1 MGVSIGRRSRALWV
15 VGLAVALGATSSLA
29 EAQRRGRAPR
39 GPSIAEAQPLL
50 DSTNPDEIRLGLET
64 AVTVGGAPAA
74 EAIAQRIRRGLPA
87 EVLDSA
93 IDSLAALGR
102 REAGPVLFELLNH
115 RRATIRAHAAEAVVA
130 VAAQGADR
138 ALVASLS
145 DGDPA
150 VRSAAALGLGRL
162 GARSAANEL
171 FLALERGVLEAA
183 TALGQV
189 VDAAGVD
196 RLLGFLGRVPL
207 DALTPGFDE
216 LFARNDVQE
225 RTKLALIG
233 RLEGLAT
240 PEVKNYLATT
250 AEVLPEGAV
259 RRAAQAASERIVE

>member
-130 VAAQGADR
+130 ALYLAAKAERQDAILR
-138 ALVASLS
+138 PYLE
-145 DGDPA
+145 
-150 VRSAAALGLGRL
+150 RAAAG
-162 GARSAANEL
+162 
-171 FLALERGVLEAA
+171 EAA
-183 TALGQV
+183 GEPASSPVGG
-189 VDAAGVD
+189 A
-196 RLLGFLGRVPL
+196 
-207 DALTPGFDE
+207 E
-216 LFARNDVQE
+216 
-225 RTKLALIG
+225 
-233 RLEGLAT
+233 EG
-240 PEVKNYLATT
+240 
-250 AEVLPEGAV
+250 
-259 RRAAQAASERIVE
+259 